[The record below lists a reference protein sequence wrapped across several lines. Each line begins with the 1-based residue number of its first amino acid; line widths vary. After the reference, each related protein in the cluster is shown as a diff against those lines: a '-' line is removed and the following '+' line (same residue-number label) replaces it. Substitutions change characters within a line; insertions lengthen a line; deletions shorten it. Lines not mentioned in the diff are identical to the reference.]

1 MKRVAWI
8 TDSTTASFKTEGDNF
23 VIPIEVIIDGV
34 SYKDCEEGVR
44 ERVYNALNEGK
55 TVTTSQPNIG
65 EMVDLFSKCKEEYEE
80 GFAVAI
86 SGKVSGTYQNM
97 KLAAEMAG
105 FPLTVLDSETTS
117 YPMDELI
124 RKAKSLYNDGMTLQ
138 DIHNTLV
145 NEKRRPFHVFPK
157 SLKGLYASGR
167 VKGIQFLLG
176 SLLSVN
182 LILEVKGGELLL
194 EKKVRKI
201 QKCREYIKNELEK
214 ELPKVLHMF
223 HANDKDGAEE
233 WIADIRQAF
242 PEMDF
247 KLYPLPISF
256 AVHAGEGTIAIS
268 Y

>member
-65 EMVDLFSKCKEEYEE
+65 EMVELFTKCKEEYEE

-138 DIHNTLV
+138 DIHKTLV
-145 NEKRRPFHVFPK
+145 DEKRRPFHVFPK

-167 VKGIQFLLG
+167 VKGVQFLLG

-182 LILEVKGGELLL
+182 LILEVKAANFYLKRKFVKSKNVENILKMSLKKNCLKYFICSMLMTKMEL
-194 EKKVRKI
+194 
-201 QKCREYIKNELEK
+201 KNG
-214 ELPKVLHMF
+214 F
-223 HANDKDGAEE
+223 Q
-233 WIADIRQAF
+233 I
-242 PEMDF
+242 
-247 KLYPLPISF
+247 
-256 AVHAGEGTIAIS
+256 
-268 Y
+268 

>member
-8 TDSTTASFKTEGDNF
+8 TDSTTANFKTEGDNF
-23 VIPIEVIIDGV
+23 VIPIEVIIDGI

-55 TVTTSQPNIG
+55 IVTTSQPNIG
-65 EMVDLFSKCKEEYEE
+65 EMVELFTKCKEGYEE

-138 DIHNTLV
+138 DIHKTLV
-145 NEKRRPFHVFPK
+145 D
-157 SLKGLYASGR
+157 
-167 VKGIQFLLG
+167 
-176 SLLSVN
+176 
-182 LILEVKGGELLL
+182 
-194 EKKVRKI
+194 
-201 QKCREYIKNELEK
+201 EK
-214 ELPKVLHMF
+214 EDLFMYSQRV
-223 HANDKDGAEE
+223 
-233 WIADIRQAF
+233 
-242 PEMDF
+242 
-247 KLYPLPISF
+247 
-256 AVHAGEGTIAIS
+256 
-268 Y
+268 

>member
-8 TDSTTASFKTEGDNF
+8 TDSTTASFTTEGDNF

-65 EMVDLFSKCKEEYEE
+65 EMVELFTKCKEEYEE

-124 RKAKSLYNDGMTLQ
+124 RKAKLLYNDGMTLQ
-138 DIHNTLV
+138 DIHKTLV
-145 NEKRRPFHVFPK
+145 D
-157 SLKGLYASGR
+157 
-167 VKGIQFLLG
+167 
-176 SLLSVN
+176 
-182 LILEVKGGELLL
+182 
-194 EKKVRKI
+194 
-201 QKCREYIKNELEK
+201 EK
-214 ELPKVLHMF
+214 EDLFMYF
-223 HANDKDGAEE
+223 QRA
-233 WIADIRQAF
+233 
-242 PEMDF
+242 
-247 KLYPLPISF
+247 
-256 AVHAGEGTIAIS
+256 
-268 Y
+268 

>member
-138 DIHNTLV
+138 DIHKTLV
-145 NEKRRPFHVFPK
+145 DEKRRPFQRIPEKFKRPLCK
-157 SLKGLYASGR
+157 WSCKGHSIFTW
-167 VKGIQFLLG
+167 KFI
-176 SLLSVN
+176 
-182 LILEVKGGELLL
+182 
-194 EKKVRKI
+194 
-201 QKCREYIKNELEK
+201 KC
-214 ELPKVLHMF
+214 
-223 HANDKDGAEE
+223 
-233 WIADIRQAF
+233 
-242 PEMDF
+242 
-247 KLYPLPISF
+247 
-256 AVHAGEGTIAIS
+256 
-268 Y
+268 

>member
-8 TDSTTASFKTEGDNF
+8 TDSTTANFKTEGDNF
-23 VIPIEVIIDGV
+23 VIPIEVIIDGM

-65 EMVDLFSKCKEEYEE
+65 EMVELFTKCKEEYEE

-138 DIHNTLV
+138 DIHKTLV
-145 NEKRRPFHVFPK
+145 DEKRRPFHVFPK

-167 VKGIQFLLG
+167 VKGIQF
-176 SLLSVN
+176 
-182 LILEVKGGELLL
+182 LL

>member
-8 TDSTTASFKTEGDNF
+8 TDSTTANFKTEGDNF
-23 VIPIEVIIDGV
+23 VIPIEVIIDGM

-65 EMVDLFSKCKEEYEE
+65 EMVELFTKCKEEYEE

-138 DIHNTLV
+138 DIHKTLV
-145 NEKRRPFHVFPK
+145 DEKRRPFHVFPK

-182 LILEVKGGELLL
+182 LILEVKG
-194 EKKVRKI
+194 
-201 QKCREYIKNELEK
+201 
-214 ELPKVLHMF
+214 
-223 HANDKDGAEE
+223 
-233 WIADIRQAF
+233 
-242 PEMDF
+242 
-247 KLYPLPISF
+247 
-256 AVHAGEGTIAIS
+256 
-268 Y
+268 

>member
-1 MKRVAWI
+1 MNRVAWI

-65 EMVDLFSKCKEEYEE
+65 EMVELFSKCKEEYEE

-105 FPLTVLDSETTS
+105 FPLTVLVE
-117 YPMDELI
+117 
-124 RKAKSLYNDGMTLQ
+124 
-138 DIHNTLV
+138 
-145 NEKRRPFHVFPK
+145 EKRRPFHVFPK

-167 VKGIQFLLG
+167 VKGVQFLLG

-223 HANDKDGAEE
+223 HANDKAGAEE

>member
-1 MKRVAWI
+1 MLLGLLIVQLRVF
-8 TDSTTASFKTEGDNF
+8 TTEGDNF

-55 TVTTSQPNIG
+55 LSLHPQPNIG
-65 EMVDLFSKCKEEYEE
+65 EMVELFSKCKEEYEE

-138 DIHNTLV
+138 DIHKTLV
-145 NEKRRPFHVFPK
+145 DEKRRPFHVFPK

-167 VKGIQFLLG
+167 VKGVSIFTWKFIKCQLNIRSKRWGRAFT
-176 SLLSVN
+176 
-182 LILEVKGGELLL
+182 
-194 EKKVRKI
+194 EKKVR
-201 QKCREYIKNELEK
+201 
-214 ELPKVLHMF
+214 
-223 HANDKDGAEE
+223 
-233 WIADIRQAF
+233 
-242 PEMDF
+242 
-247 KLYPLPISF
+247 
-256 AVHAGEGTIAIS
+256 
-268 Y
+268 

>member
-1 MKRVAWI
+1 DVMVQM
-8 TDSTTASFKTEGDNF
+8 
-23 VIPIEVIIDGV
+23 
-34 SYKDCEEGVR
+34 VR
-44 ERVYNALNEGK
+44 L
-55 TVTTSQPNIG
+55 
-65 EMVDLFSKCKEEYEE
+65 
-80 GFAVAI
+80 
-86 SGKVSGTYQNM
+86 
-97 KLAAEMAG
+97 
-105 FPLTVLDSETTS
+105 
-117 YPMDELI
+117 
-124 RKAKSLYNDGMTLQ
+124 TLQ
-138 DIHNTLV
+138 DIHKTLV
-145 NEKRRPFHVFPK
+145 DEKRRPFHVFPK

-167 VKGIQFLLG
+167 VKGVQFLLG

-233 WIADIRQAF
+233 WIADMRQAF